1 MPPGSAP
8 APGQPVG
15 QGANHPGGY
24 ASPPTLPPAGQPP
37 TASSGGGRRT
47 LLTILGTL
55 LAVGLIA
62 GVAAV
67 LLNGGD
73 DDSETETAAG
83 DPDGDADDS
92 TTDAD
97 GATTDGSGAEA
108 PGAEQLARSVVQ
120 IQLLLDGESVCTG
133 SGTIVDTVGTI
144 VTNFHVVEQSP
155 LCPHDVIA
163 VAVAESSQSVP
174 DVAFVADL
182 LVSDPALDLAVIR
195 IRESIDGSPL
205 PTEFEPI
212 ELGDSNDVELGDE
225 IRIIGFPGIGG
236 ETVTFTTG
244 SVSGFAETPEG
255 GERSWLKTDAT
266 IAGGNSGGL
275 AADTDGRFVGI
286 PTRAGSGSGQI
297 VDCRVIADSNGDG
310 RLSED
315 DSCVPIGGF
324 INGVRPLSLALPL
337 IEQAETATAIDQGP
351 PSRNDPMNPV
361 LPIAFSPTWTNA
373 VDENGVA
380 TDDLVTTVA
389 GGPELC
395 LTWSYDDVPQG
406 AVIEG
411 IWLLDG
417 VLVEEAPVAPSTN
430 DGSTD
435 GEAWACI
442 TATDGLP
449 AGVFEFAWFIDDE
462 LVFGEGFV
470 VGDGE
475 VAEVVVS
482 NESDMPL
489 CVVQYN
495 PSGTSTWG
503 LNELSRA
510 LEPGETFTMR
520 VAVGATDVRVI
531 DCNRDIHIEDASGF
545 VIDEDITLTID

>member
-1 MPPGSAP
+1 M
-8 APGQPVG
+8 
-15 QGANHPGGY
+15 
-24 ASPPTLPPAGQPP
+24 
-37 TASSGGGRRT
+37 
-47 LLTILGTL
+47 TILGTL
-55 LAVGLIA
+55 LAVGLVG
-62 GVAAV
+62 GVAAI

-73 DDSETETAAG
+73 DETETAAG
-83 DPDGDADDS
+83 DAEGEDADS
-92 TTDAD
+92 ATDAD
-97 GATTDGSGAEA
+97 ATDETATGGSEAEP
-108 PGAEQLARSVVQ
+108 PGAEDLARSVVQ
-120 IQLLLDGESVCTG
+120 IQLLLEGEPVCTG

-144 VTNFHVVEQSP
+144 LTNFHVVEQSP
-155 LCPHDVIA
+155 LCPHDQIA
-163 VAVAESSQSVP
+163 VAVAESSQSIP

-182 LVSDPALDLAVIR
+182 LVSDAALDLAVIR
-195 IRESIDGSPL
+195 VRDTIDGSPL
-205 PTEFEPI
+205 PSEFEPI
-212 ELGDSNDVELGDE
+212 ELGNSDDVELGDE

-337 IEQAETATAIDQGP
+337 IEQAETATPIDQGP
-351 PSRNDPMNPV
+351 PSRSDPMNPV
-361 LPIAFSPTWTNA
+361 LPIAFSPTWTSA

-380 TDDLVTTVA
+380 TDDLVTTQP

-395 LTWSYDDVPQG
+395 LTWAYDDVPQG

-417 VLVEEAPVAPSTN
+417 ELVEEASAPPTTN
-430 DGSTD
+430 EGPTD

-470 VGDGE
+470 IGDGS
-475 VAEVVVS
+475 VAEVIVS

-489 CVVQYN
+489 CVIQYN